1 MSRNVK
7 VSLLQSC
14 LNRNQTLEK
23 IAHVSGKA
31 RHKNSPIGWDHQ
43 RVHSKDHH
51 APMHPKEA
59 FRNTTYDLRKDNNIK
74 VLNIY
79 RPWSSRHY
87 RITILKAKM
96 DKIPICTLVTNNKN
110 HRKFYR

>member
-1 MSRNVK
+1 MLKFLYYK
-7 VSLLQSC
+7 VALIESNS
-14 LNRNQTLEK
+14 EK

-43 RVHSKDHH
+43 QVRSKDHH

-59 FRNTTYDLRKDNNIK
+59 FRNTKYDLRKDNNIK

-87 RITILKAKM
+87 QIQ
-96 DKIPICTLVTNNKN
+96 
-110 HRKFYR
+110 Y